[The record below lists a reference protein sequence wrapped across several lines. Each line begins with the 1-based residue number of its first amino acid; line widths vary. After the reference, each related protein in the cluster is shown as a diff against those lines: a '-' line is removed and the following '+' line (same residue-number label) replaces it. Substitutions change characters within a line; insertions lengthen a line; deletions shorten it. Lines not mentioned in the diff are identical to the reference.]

1 MEFPR
6 PEYWSGWP
14 FSPPGDL
21 PNQGIELR
29 SPTLQGDSIP
39 ATSEAKLMYT
49 GWVNNKVLLYDI
61 GNYIQYPVINLSN

>member
-1 MEFPR
+1 MEFSR

-49 GWVNNKVLLYDI
+49 GWENNKVLLYDI
-61 GNYIQYPVINLSN
+61 GNYIQYPVTNLSD